1 MTASRS
7 TPASDPVPSHGPLI
21 ASARQA
27 RMARTSPRPARHPT
41 CRPVRKSPDERP
53 TCQRGA
59 MFRLSHE
66 KVGHCVSSVIDR
78 LRRDRPSR
86 GMSRWA
92 NISKL
97 CQTLFSVALL
107 MALILYPP
115 SSAHAHH
122 AAFAAAVDQDMDAGH
137 HAHAHHDMG
146 DADHMRHL
154 TEADSGTSSDT
165 PNCCQG
171 ICMAAVIAQPLSSLP
186 RMQRAGHEAT
196 WLSSLSPFD
205 PVAHRRPPKHL
216 I

>member
-1 MTASRS
+1 
-7 TPASDPVPSHGPLI
+7 
-21 ASARQA
+21 
-27 RMARTSPRPARHPT
+27 
-41 CRPVRKSPDERP
+41 
-53 TCQRGA
+53 
-59 MFRLSHE
+59 
-66 KVGHCVSSVIDR
+66 
-78 LRRDRPSR
+78 
-86 GMSRWA
+86 MSRWA

-122 AAFAAAVDQDMDAGH
+122 AAFAAAEVQDMDSGH